1 MSKENATVR
10 GRGIAIEYTQR
21 TIRLIFG
28 LFLYGL
34 GSYMGIQA
42 NVGLAPWEAFSMG
55 IFYKTNIL
63 YGDIVV
69 LTGVVI
75 IVIDFILKE
84 KIGFG
89 TVLNAIMI
97 GKVVDLCNW
106 LDFIPKMHNFAVGVL
121 VLLAGQVVIC
131 IASYFYIGAGL
142 GCGPRD
148 ALMVAMGKRLHKL
161 PIGLV
166 RGILEGTV
174 LLIGWL
180 MGAKEGIGTVIAVFG
195 IGTIME
201 YTFRILHFDVKAIK
215 HEDFADTVRR
225 IRGSRKGKSQEQSG
239 LQS

>member
-180 MGAKEGIGTVIAVFG
+180 MGAKVGIGTVIAVFG

>member
-1 MSKENATVR
+1 MGK
-10 GRGIAIEYTQR
+10 EYTKR
-21 TIRLIFG
+21 SIRLIFG
-28 LFLYGL
+28 LFLYGV

-55 IFYKTNIL
+55 IFYKTGML

-75 IVIDFILKE
+75 IVIDFLLKE

-106 LDFIPKMHNFAVGVL
+106 LDFIPKMENFAAGVA

-131 IASYFYIGAGL
+131 VASYFYIGAGL

-148 ALMVAMGKRLHKL
+148 AGSHGKETEKISYRTGKRYSGGNRSSDWMAAGSQGGHRNCDSR
-161 PIGLV
+161 V
-166 RGILEGTV
+166 RHRHHNGIYFQDPAL
-174 LLIGWL
+174 
-180 MGAKEGIGTVIAVFG
+180 
-195 IGTIME
+195 
-201 YTFRILHFDVKAIK
+201 
-215 HEDFADTVRR
+215 
-225 IRGSRKGKSQEQSG
+225 
-239 LQS
+239 

>member
-1 MSKENATVR
+1 MIKEYSA
-10 GRGIAIEYTQR
+10 R
-21 TIRLIFG
+21 TIRLVFG
-28 LFLYGL
+28 LFLYGV

-55 IFYKTNIL
+55 IFYKTGFL

-69 LTGVVI
+69 VTGLVI
-75 IVIDFILKE
+75 IVIDFLLKE

-89 TVLNAIMI
+89 TILNAIMI

-106 LDFIPKMHNFAVGVL
+106 LGFIPQMHNFAAGVA

-131 IASYFYIGAGL
+131 IASYFYIRAGL

-148 ALMVAMGKRLHKL
+148 ALMVAMGKRLKRC

-166 RGILEGTV
+166 RGILEGSV
-174 LLIGWL
+174 LLLGWI
-180 MGAKEGIGTVIAVFG
+180 MGAKVGIGTVIAVFG

-201 YTFRILHFDVKAIK
+201 YTFRILRFDVRNVR
-215 HEDFADTVRR
+215 HENFADTIKRLR
-225 IRGSRKGKSQEQSG
+225 ERSN
-239 LQS
+239 